1 MNALM
6 GFVCCFAV
14 VTNIRDI
21 VDVTID
27 SQDVKYGANGHQV
40 VLGFSSGYS
49 LGVTETVTVGDK
61 R

>member
-1 MNALM
+1 M
-6 GFVCCFAV
+6 
-14 VTNIRDI
+14 TNISDI